1 MDADLIELCSTA
13 RTLDLAARAAPQDWP
28 QAARALAGLCLGLE
42 SNATAVLRLVKAQ
55 DALIAMLRER
65 VGRIETEVNAM
76 RSALSSEHAN

>member
-13 RTLDLAARAAPQDWP
+13 RTLDLAARAAPDSWP
-28 QAARALAGLCLGLE
+28 PAARALAGLCLGLE
-42 SNATAVLRLVKAQ
+42 ANAAAVLRLVKAQ